1 MKISYLN
8 SNIHLKAIDDVYMSA
23 NSCPQPADC
32 DFEDDEFTLCTWLNV
47 NREAKPPRVRYQ
59 PSVNS
64 KLTNGTLVSI
74 TCKGNNKYG
83 NIIFQLLKNFIL
95 FAKKNNIS

>member
-1 MKISYLN
+1 
-8 SNIHLKAIDDVYMSA
+8 MSA

-47 NREAKPPRVRYQ
+47 NRDAKPPRVRYE
-59 PSVNS
+59 PSINS
-64 KLTNGTLVSI
+64 KFTNGTLVSI

-83 NIIFQLLKNFIL
+83 NIIILISINVL
-95 FAKKNNIS
+95 FAKRILAITKNKKKL

>member
-1 MKISYLN
+1 
-8 SNIHLKAIDDVYMSA
+8 MSA

-47 NREAKPPRVRYQ
+47 NRDAKPPRVR
-59 PSVNS
+59 SSTNS
-64 KLTNGTLVSI
+64 RFTNGSLVSM

-83 NIIFQLLKNFIL
+83 KIEIKYI
-95 FAKKNNIS
+95 